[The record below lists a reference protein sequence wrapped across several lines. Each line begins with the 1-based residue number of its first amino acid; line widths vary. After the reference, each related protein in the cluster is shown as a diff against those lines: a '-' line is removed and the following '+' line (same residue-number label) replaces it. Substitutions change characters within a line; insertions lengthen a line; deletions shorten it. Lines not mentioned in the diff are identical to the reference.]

1 MKREDIYKLPKSAGI
16 YLIRNTI
23 NGKCYVGQA
32 LKIQKRLKAHWN
44 NCKYPRYQ
52 HIALYKAINK
62 YGIENFEVEILKS
75 FRDGFDWGVRSQLDE
90 LEKKYIEQYDCY
102 NKGYNS
108 TLEGDGGVLGFKQSE
123 ETKKKLS
130 QIVSARWEEERKD
143 SNNWIKVKNIETGV
157 EFVGSRKEASEFIG
171 TSEYSIRSAIAKRI
185 TLVNKVWI
193 VAKYNEDYPEV
204 PEYGT
209 WEYDNYKKGQFESL
223 SNKEEIM
230 EYIKENPYC
239 TYGEVSQNYNLS
251 KKTFFNYKNELGINF
266 ERRVDT
272 KVTKEDF
279 LEYATNHSKEE
290 CMYYFNIKERLYYKY
305 KKKYGLQ

>member
-32 LKIQKRLKAHWN
+32 LKLQKRIKAHWN

-52 HIALYKAINK
+52 HIALYRAINK
-62 YGIENFEVEILKS
+62 YGIENFEIKILES
-75 FRDGFDWGVRSQLDE
+75 FRDGFDWIVRSKLDE

-108 TLEGDGGVLGFKQSE
+108 TLGGDGGVLGLQHSE

-130 QIVSARWEEERKD
+130 QIVSARMEEERKD
-143 SNNWIKVKNIETGV
+143 PNNWIKIKNIETGV
-157 EFVGSRKEASEFIG
+157 EFVGSRKEASEFTG
-171 TSEYSIRSAIAKRI
+171 VSEYSIRSAIAKRI
-185 TLVNKVWI
+185 TLISKVWI
-193 VAKYNEDYPEV
+193 VAKCDEEYPEV

-209 WEYDNYKKGQFESL
+209 WDYDSLINEQFKSL
-223 SNKEEIM
+223 SNKEEILK
-230 EYIKENPYC
+230 YIKENPYC
-239 TYGEVSQNYNLS
+239 TYGEISQNYNLS
-251 KKTFFNYKNELGINF
+251 KKTFFNYKNELGIKF
-266 ERRVDT
+266 EHRVDT

-279 LEYATNHSKEE
+279 IEYATNHSKEE
-290 CMYYFNIKERLYYKY
+290 CMYYFNIPERLYYKY